1 MKYDNARRTG
11 LGLLRLKKDEVN
23 KFTRFYIQPRF
34 ILQELKNTVLGVR
47 NWDLTATLNMLR
59 GTNTLPP

>member
-23 KFTRFYIQPRF
+23 KFTRFYI
-34 ILQELKNTVLGVR
+34 
-47 NWDLTATLNMLR
+47 
-59 GTNTLPP
+59 